1 MTLSQAGSP
10 LAAPSTAWRETVAPD
25 EASRF
30 AGYAERFVEM
40 QQRKSAK
47 YGKGRALHR
56 KQLLALR
63 ATLEVL
69 PDLPAYA
76 RHGLFANPGSHE
88 AWVRLSNGGTDRASD
103 RTPDIRGYAIKVR
116 GVRGP
121 GALGNT
127 TEAQDFLLINQ
138 EKFAFPKS
146 EEFVELVMAAARGNA
161 ALLKYLVG
169 RYGLFGALKFL
180 KKFAATLGKKFTG
193 FATERMYSAA
203 PIACGPYAVRVR
215 LLPARQQALAD
226 AAHDWAGDMAR
237 QLAAGP
243 LVHELQLQFFVDEQ
257 RTPIEDASVD
267 WSEDVAPYLTVAR
280 LTVAQQAQGDAAAF
294 ASAVEQ
300 AVFDPWNA
308 LIEHRPLGDVMR
320 ARKAVYFA
328 SEQARGAL

>member
-1 MTLSQAGSP
+1 MTL
-10 LAAPSTAWRETVAPD
+10 PSTEWRETVAAD

-47 YGKGRALHR
+47 YGNGRALHR

-69 PDLPAYA
+69 PELPAHA
-76 RHGLFANPGSHE
+76 CHGLFARPGAHE

-103 RTPDIRGYAIKVR
+103 ATPDIRGFAIKVR

-121 GALGNT
+121 GALGNV
-127 TEAQDFLLINQ
+127 TEAQDFVLINQ

-146 EEFVELVMAAARGNA
+146 DEFVDLVMAASRGNG
-161 ALLKYLVG
+161 ALLKYLFG
-169 RYGLFGALKFL
+169 RYGLFGALKL
-180 KKFAATLGKKFTG
+180 MKKFAATMGKKFSG
-193 FATERMYSAA
+193 FATERVYSAT

-215 LLPARQQALAD
+215 LLPARDKPLAD
-226 AAHDWAGDMAR
+226 ASNDWAADFGR

-243 LVHELQLQFFVDEQ
+243 LVHQMQLQFFVDER

-267 WSEDVAPYLTVAR
+267 WAEEAAPYVTVAR
-280 LTVAQQAQGDAAAF
+280 LTIPQQPLNDAAAAAF
-294 ASAVEQ
+294 AREVDQ
-300 AVFDPWNA
+300 AVFDPWDA
-308 LIEHRPLGDVMR
+308 LVEHRPLGEVMR
-320 ARKAVYFA
+320 ARKAVYLA
-328 SEQARGAL
+328 SQKTRGAA